1 MEVPGEHGI
10 QRAKLLKTFVT
21 VTSGVISTLR
31 EIVSLVDLLVLEF
44 VLKDYLL

>member
-10 QRAKLLKTFVT
+10 QRAKLLITFVAM
-21 VTSGVISTLR
+21 TSGVISTHR